1 MYDVYVKV
9 LLYKGLI
16 SDSKS
21 DNYIF
26 MLIVIKWEVFFIVY
40 LELIMDV
47 ILKILL
53 LSSFLV
59 NLFFFSEK

>member
-16 SDSKS
+16 SGSKS

-26 MLIVIKWEVFFIVY
+26 KLIVIKWEVFFIVY